1 MYRVGMQ
8 VIRRRLQGWAEQK
21 HVLGELQNGFRS
33 GRQLED
39 NLYVLTQAIEIVQQE
54 GRHLWAAFLDI
65 EKAYDSIS
73 HSRLWWE
80 LTQIGVPG
88 SVLELLQ
95 ELYRDT
101 TVVVEWE
108 GMNTQPIP
116 GETVQLV
123 TDYKY
128 LGVHLST
135 GRNYIQAHESAVRAK
150 AMRGKGVLA
159 ATSMWAFDRYEVARS
174 LWKMVMVPGLTFANR
189 VLCTSSQTRE
199 FLEVRQRE
207 AGRMALGAHRGT
219 PNEGVQGDLGWS
231 AFESREAVAKLTYER
246 RLCGLGEERWARRV
260 FKYLVYRSVN
270 RRLTKRVAR
279 LAGKYEVPPTLL
291 DGRPLREGVAD
302 LKKHVRQVETRRWTE
317 SATRKPSMTV
327 YAASKRAIEREQLHD
342 DSRGSCL
349 LFEARTGTLKARLW
363 RSRYDAGAPIACVA
377 CGAAEE
383 TTKHLVLQCKALS
396 PCPQVDHL
404 PDALGFRTAERGDDG
419 EEHVETTKRRLEQ
432 WWEISWRL
440 WKRERRAGPD
450 VQAQAGQPMF
460 SAQVDLPHTVNPTEA
475 PTQQELG

>member
-1 MYRVGMQ
+1 
-8 VIRRRLQGWAEQK
+8 
-21 HVLGELQNGFRS
+21 
-33 GRQLED
+33 
-39 NLYVLTQAIEIVQQE
+39 
-54 GRHLWAAFLDI
+54 
-65 EKAYDSIS
+65 
-73 HSRLWWE
+73 
-80 LTQIGVPG
+80 
-88 SVLELLQ
+88 
-95 ELYRDT
+95 
-101 TVVVEWE
+101 
-108 GMNTQPIP
+108 MNTQPIP
-116 GETVQLV
+116 VTRGLRQGCPLSPLLFMLYMSRWETELEECGRGLNLSYMENGQMVRQHLPGLFYADDLVLTAGTCEEMQQLLDICTKQGDRLGLKFSSRKCKVLKWGPTENVEGALDTPLVLQGETVQCV

-150 AMRGKGVLA
+150 AMRGKEVLA

-231 AFESREAVAKLTYER
+231 AFESREAVAKLSYER

-270 RRLTKRVAR
+270 TRLTKRVAR

-327 YAASKRAIEREQLHD
+327 YAASKRAIEREQLYD
-342 DSRGSCL
+342 DSRGSGL
-349 LFEARTGTLKARLW
+349 LFEARTGTLKTRLW

-383 TTKHLVLQCKALS
+383 TTEHLVLQCKALS

-460 SAQVDLPHTVNPTEA
+460 SAQVDLPHTEDPTEA
-475 PTQQELG
+475 PP